1 MKNLVVL
8 LIAFFYCPKSWT
20 TPVNIEN
27 TCQINPN
34 QCLKLVED
42 RLNKGVEP
50 KSSEWYRFKFLQ
62 IQALFELEQSQQLT
76 IVLNELKSV
85 STLPTFLQLKVYILS
100 AKNAMFRNNVQDFK
114 LYKSKTFI
122 LMKGIQLDTL
132 DPYSL
137 IEYAN
142 FNIYL
147 KDYQTGIDLLLPLE
161 LKFRNHPNSE
171 LKKTIYTNLG
181 NMHAL
186 QKSYKNAFP
195 YYQLAFENA
204 QLSLNK
210 HYALMTHYNV
220 ARSHQMLEMH
230 SEAEQIFLEVLSAEK
245 TIGHPSI
252 KNLCHYRLAI
262 YYSEQN
268 NQSKFKSHFEQIDP
282 TKLSTAFLEKYH
294 QINISTGSR

>member
-1 MKNLVVL
+1 MKYLAVL
-8 LIAFFYCPKSWT
+8 FIAFFYCPKSWT
-20 TPVNIEN
+20 TPANIES

-34 QCLKLVED
+34 QCLTLLEES
-42 RLNKGVEP
+42 LNKGVEP
-50 KSSEWYRFKFLQ
+50 KTSEWYRFKFLQ
-62 IQALFELEQSQQLT
+62 IQALFELEQAQPLT
-76 IVLNELKSV
+76 KVLNELNSKS
-85 STLPTFLQLKVYILS
+85 SLPTFLQLKVYILS
-100 AKNAMFRNNVQDFK
+100 AKYAMFRNNVQDFE
-114 LYKSKTFI
+114 LYKSKTFN
-122 LMKGIQLDTL
+122 LMKELNLDTL

-142 FNIYL
+142 FHIYL

-186 QKSYKNAFP
+186 QKAHKNAFQ
-195 YYQLAFENA
+195 YFQLAFENA

-230 SEAEQIFLEVLSAEK
+230 NEAEQIFLAVLSAEK
-245 TIGHPSI
+245 TIGHPTI

-268 NQSKFKSHFEQIDP
+268 NQSKLKTHLKQVDP
-282 TKLSTAFLEKYH
+282 TKLSSALLKEYQHLITAK
-294 QINISTGSR
+294 